1 LNATSTG
8 LSQSDSGIGSL
19 SRIVFVY

>member
-1 LNATSTG
+1 LSATSTG